1 MFLPAESNYLSTQII
16 YQIGAHDFKLWS
28 GSISISISM
37 VTLCTTQ
44 IEQVASCREQYNEGN
59 EACQLSK

>member
-28 GSISISISM
+28 GSISM

-44 IEQVASCREQYNEGN
+44 IEQVASCTEQYNEGN